1 MLRGWRHVGSSSQ
14 HGLRASPACRRVA
27 PCLLHCSHPL
37 LSPLRRWL
45 RFANNRLEGS
55 LPLEYAQ
62 LAPHL
67 VQLTLDNNNF
77 KGKSCTVLGDAMCH
91 LACVEP
97 AALPQV
103 AGIVPSG
110 SAQSH
115 ASTCCMPGG
124 SQLAI
129 KP

>member
-77 KGKSCTVLGDAMCH
+77 KGKSCTVLCRVFWVMRCATWR
-91 LACVEP
+91 AW
-97 AALPQV
+97 
-103 AGIVPSG
+103 
-110 SAQSH
+110 
-115 ASTCCMPGG
+115 
-124 SQLAI
+124 SQPLCP
-129 KP
+129 K